1 MWSELRLVCLFNF
14 QEHHCSSLYLWF
26 VGILTVVDMALSTA
40 HVEIMEGLTVT
51 EPSYRFEGNVLY
63 LDDEAVPMIIVPKG
77 FWMKAKPVNNF
88 LGAANISHTMARVPA
103 TEKVT
108 LRELLRRL
116 KIPEEGALPGP
127 TPISLKDSNELNA
140 FWVSEFGFYKIV
152 LGSKKPFAQPF
163 QDWVSGEV
171 LPTIRR
177 TGRYDIREAHDT
189 EENTTPGMM
198 NPEDSVPSASTARAS
213 TETQVQPPKRK
224 RKAETTMSLSNEA
237 VLPSIKFAL
246 LAKEASGLSG
256 APLKRLLYTA
266 GARFMEMMA
275 REHPE
280 MSPQE
285 LQRKYRQTLAGSSI
299 EVPPQEVAIAKACIE
314 ANLAGSSS
322 TTLPLR
328 GPIRTETTR
337 RRIVRRFRV
346 FEAKSKQHAAA
357 KDAANA
363 EWISLMTQHN
373 CLSGPLAYLDAFVG
387 SGGFKLRTTE
397 TLLAAGV
404 PTHRLYSANLDA
416 GIVKALKDKGVH
428 AAVGCWEEALPYDG
442 TPFTGVFLDLCQGSA
457 AQLMGHLAALKPMCT
472 VGCVL
477 GMTIIQRDFDGEP
490 LLMRVARIVDFLGK
504 QGWKLARGG
513 LAPSMLPYRG
523 TVGSTV
529 ASIFYILSRM

>member
-1 MWSELRLVCLFNF
+1 MDATATVDGQIVRVFETSGHAFECRLTTFWDSTCGEHGTIWFIGFEAGKAVGHEHETNSRRAIRAYVRHDQKLKWADLRLRLAKNDVALLFPHLDP
-14 QEHHCSSLYLWF
+14 QT
-26 VGILTVVDMALSTA
+26 IMLS
-40 HVEIMEGLTVT
+40 
-51 EPSYRFEGNVLY
+51 EP
-63 LDDEAVPMIIVPKG
+63 G
-77 FWMKAKPVNNF
+77 FWQLLLQSRTQKA
-88 LGAANISHTMARVPA
+88 R
-103 TEKVT
+103 
-108 LRELLRRL
+108 
-116 KIPEEGALPGP
+116 
-127 TPISLKDSNELNA
+127 
-140 FWVSEFGFYKIV
+140 YC
-152 LGSKKPFAQPF
+152 
-163 QDWVSGEV
+163 QDWVTHDV

-177 TGRYDIREAHDT
+177 TGRYDAREAPNT
-189 EENTTPGMM
+189 EENTSQGMM
-198 NPEDSVPSASTARAS
+198 NPEECVPSASTSRAS
-213 TETQVQPPKRK
+213 AETDVQPPKRK
-224 RKAETTMSLSNEA
+224 RKAETRKSLSSEA
-237 VLPSIKFAL
+237 VLPFVKFAL
-246 LAKEASGLSG
+246 LVKEASGLSG

-299 EVPPQEVAIAKACIE
+299 EVPPGEVVMAKACIE
-314 ANLAGSSS
+314 ASLAGSSS
-322 TTLPLR
+322 TTLALR
-328 GPIRTETTR
+328 GPIRIETTR
-337 RRIVRRFRV
+337 RRIIKRFRV

-397 TLLAAGV
+397 ALLAAGV
-404 PTHRLYSANLDA
+404 STHRLYSANLDA

-442 TPFTGVFLDLCQGSA
+442 KPFTGVFLDLCQGSA
-457 AQLMGHLAALKPMCT
+457 AQLMGHLAALKPMCA

-523 TVGSTV
+523 TVGTTV
-529 ASIFYILSRM
+529 ASIFYILSRL